1 MIRLLEED
9 GDHEMS
15 ERVTAWQCIG
25 CGRIEGPQPCIGV
38 CQDRKVEF
46 VYASEHE
53 KALVELARLRSQVE
67 AFAVLLRQIAHTNP
81 REGECEHTWRALQ
94 ARARRALEQ
103 FGGRGSSPEHRKQ
116 V

>member
-1 MIRLLEED
+1 
-9 GDHEMS
+9 MS

-53 KALVELARLRSQVE
+53 KTLGELARLRGDVE
-67 AFAVLLRQIAHTNP
+67 ALAVLLRQIAHTNP
-81 REGECEHTWRALQ
+81 REGECERTWRALQ

-103 FGGRGSSPEHRKQ
+103 VGGRGSGPEHQQ